1 MSPRDKVLMQA
12 GSVVEAW
19 RRTMSSSLPSYLE
32 DAIQALNTAIQ
43 NMNAEARSRHS
54 DPDTSRQGPDSLRMT
69 ENRSSVLK
77 TLSRRPLT
85 DIELVQAMSSRMSAS
100 GARTRRSELV
110 RMGLV
115 KDSGRRKPG
124 PTGRSHIVWEVV

>member
-1 MSPRDKVLMQA
+1 MSPRDTVLMQA
-12 GSVVEAW
+12 GAVVQAW
-19 RRTMSSSLPSYLE
+19 RRTMSSSLPSHLE
-32 DAIQALNTAIQ
+32 DAIQALNAAIQ

-54 DPDTSRQGPDSLRMT
+54 DPDTSRQVPDSLRMIKS
-69 ENRSSVLK
+69 RSDVLK

-85 DIELVQAMSSRMSAS
+85 DIELVQAMSSKMSPS
-100 GARTRRSELV
+100 GTRTRRSELV

>member
-12 GSVVEAW
+12 GAVVQAW
-19 RRTMSSSLPSYLE
+19 RRTMSSSLPPSLE
-32 DAIQALNTAIQ
+32 DAIQALNTAIN
-43 NMNAEARSRHS
+43 NMTADAKSRHS
-54 DPDTSRQGPDSLRMT
+54 SPDTSRQGPDPLRMT

-85 DIELVQAMSSRMSAS
+85 DIELVQAMSSKMSPS
-100 GARTRRSELV
+100 GTRTRRSELV

-124 PTGRSHIVWEVV
+124 PTGRTHIVWEVV

>member
-1 MSPRDKVLMQA
+1 MSPRDKVLMHA
-12 GSVVEAW
+12 GAVVQAW
-19 RRTMSSSLPSYLE
+19 RRTMSNLPDHME
-32 DAIQALNTAIQ
+32 DAIQALRQSIDD
-43 NMNAEARSRHS
+43 MNSESRSRCL
-54 DPDTSRQGPDSLRMT
+54 DPETSRQGPESLRMT

-77 TLSRRPLT
+77 TLSLRPLT

-115 KDSGRRKPG
+115 KDSGRRKSG